1 MTLHP
6 ALRFGMTLTL
16 WAIGF
21 AALSSRMQADEWNK
35 KTIVTINAPIQVT
48 DTVLPP
54 GSYVFMLADSSS
66 DRHIVQIFN
75 RDQSRLI
82 NTVMAIPDYRVQPS
96 GHTQFTFYE
105 TPKGNPPALHEWFY
119 PGDNFGNEFPYPKH
133 LQTVAAVT
141 PPPAPAPQPP
151 APVAAPETPAPAPQP
166 EAQVQTAPQQTE
178 QQTQVEIAQNNPPPA
193 APPAAERPATPAQPE
208 TLPKTATP
216 FAWMGLGGLFSLG
229 LFGWLRVQ
237 KSS

>member
-141 PPPAPAPQPP
+141 PNSRRKWRLRRIIPHRRRLRPRSGLRPPLSLRHCRRQLPRSPGWDW
-151 APVAAPETPAPAPQP
+151 AACSRWVFSAGYGF
-166 EAQVQTAPQQTE
+166 
-178 QQTQVEIAQNNPPPA
+178 
-193 APPAAERPATPAQPE
+193 RS
-208 TLPKTATP
+208 LRK
-216 FAWMGLGGLFSLG
+216 GGSN
-229 LFGWLRVQ
+229 
-237 KSS
+237 S